1 MEQMN
6 AEFDEMRR
14 IMGPMFRDIG
24 GDLNQLGSVIDPR
37 SGSGPSG
44 IAGLIGDFPS
54 DGFTSTSTSL
64 SIVTLDDGT
73 LQETR
78 SVRTIGPDGVPREE
92 TSVRN
97 IDTSS
102 ELPNHRPFGVQ
113 SSSSPR

>member
-24 GDLNQLGSVIDPR
+24 GDLNQLGSIMDR
-37 SGSGPSG
+37 TSPSG
-44 IAGLIGDFPS
+44 GIVGLMDSPS
-54 DGFTSTSTSL
+54 DGFTSTSTSV
-64 SIVTLDDGT
+64 SIVTLDDGS

-78 SVRTIGPDGVPREE
+78 TVRTIGPDGIPREE

-97 IDTSS
+97 IDS
-102 ELPNHRPFGVQ
+102 EPRMPIHHSPFGLQ
-113 SSSSPR
+113 SSPPSQR